1 MGVEMVVT
9 QVPSADFLQPLFM
22 EPLWDAVG
30 GHQMSDISDKVKNA
44 AEMARSLISEP
55 LAVWSSP
62 GHKKLLKFENDTK
75 LSIFGRKKL
84 DF

>member
-1 MGVEMVVT
+1 MHFLIKFFRKKMVVEMVVT

-30 GHQMSDISDKVKNA
+30 GHQMSDISDRVKNA
-44 AEMARSLISEP
+44 AEMARLLISEP

-62 GHKKLLKFENDTK
+62 GHKKITK
-75 LSIFGRKKL
+75 IRK
-84 DF
+84 